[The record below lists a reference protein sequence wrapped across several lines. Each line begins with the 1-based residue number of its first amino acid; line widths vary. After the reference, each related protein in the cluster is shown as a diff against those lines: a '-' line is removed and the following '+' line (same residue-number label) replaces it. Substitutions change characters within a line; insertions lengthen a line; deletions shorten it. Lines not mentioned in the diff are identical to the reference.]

1 MHEMSLVQSILDIVF
16 EEAQRHHVQKIT
28 AVNLVVGRLTAVVP
42 EQMKFAFEMLTE
54 DTPAAGAELNLEFV
68 PAGAVCSQCGHEY
81 VVNDSDFLCPQC
93 RGPGL
98 VKSGRELQIAS
109 IEGE

>member
-16 EEAQRHHVQKIT
+16 EEAKRHQLGKIT

-42 EQMKFAFEMLTE
+42 DQMKFAFELLTE
-54 DTPAAGAELNLEFV
+54 DTPAAGASLNMEFV
-68 PAGAVCSQCGHEY
+68 PARAACSQCGHEY
-81 VVNDSDFLCPQC
+81 EVHDSDFLCPQC
-93 RGPGL
+93 RGAGL
-98 VKSGRELQIAS
+98 VMSGRELQIAS